1 MWIAGGWL
9 LLSLVSGSPLADVV
23 TLKNGR
29 EIEGL
34 VVDLDDERLTLRR
47 AAEGIT
53 QSWQLTRS
61 EIMSLRLAP
70 PDVSGL
76 RSVARRFEVDRAPD
90 EACEVWRR
98 ICILRPEGAI
108 DQIALI
114 QSYRKRGRLEDAA
127 AAA

>member
-1 MWIAGGWL
+1 MLIAGGWL
-9 LLSLVSGSPLADVV
+9 LLSLFSRPLLADVV

-34 VVDLDDERLTLRR
+34 VVDMDEERLTLRR

-61 EIMSLRLAP
+61 EISSLKLAP
-70 PDVSGL
+70 PDVSGM
-76 RSVARRFEVDRAPD
+76 RSVARRFEADRSPD

-98 ICILRPEGAI
+98 ICVLRPEGAS
-108 DQIALI
+108 DQICLI
-114 QSYRKRGRLEDAA
+114 QAYRRRGRLEDAS
-127 AAA
+127 